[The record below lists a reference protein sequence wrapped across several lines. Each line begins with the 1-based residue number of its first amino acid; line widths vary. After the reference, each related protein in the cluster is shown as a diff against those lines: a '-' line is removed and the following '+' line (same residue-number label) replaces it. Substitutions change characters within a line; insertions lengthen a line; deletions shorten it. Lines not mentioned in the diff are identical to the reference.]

1 MPVQANTVLI
11 QTQVSVVRESPDGR
25 GGSSN
30 AGSAADDAEVLGVL
44 ADCFCVRVAS
54 LDNMLPGSGF
64 HMHNHACRWLKPI
77 AGASKRG
84 MLGVQK
90 QCRVQ

>member
-1 MPVQANTVLI
+1 MLVQADTVLI
-11 QTQVSVVRESPDGR
+11 QTRVSVVRESPNSR
-25 GGSSN
+25 SGSSN
-30 AGSAADDAEVLGVL
+30 GGSAADDAEVLGVL

-64 HMHNHACRWLKPI
+64 QMHNHVCRWLKPI